1 MTARRTRA
9 ARRKPRPGERRPLT
23 ALSEAEKR
31 SSLLTACA
39 AFVAAAVVG
48 ALSYRIGLGFDPQD
62 EGFAVVVPWRWALGD
77 RPFVDEMNL
86 MQTAGFLTY
95 PFVKAYVGV
104 TGGSEGLVLYLRQL
118 YVLWVGIVTGLVFFG
133 LKGLVRWQYGAA
145 IAAVYITFVVLG
157 ASQLSSAS
165 LAAGFLTIGVA
176 LGVRVVL
183 GGDEMGRGRRLTA
196 LAAGAAHGLAAV
208 AAPTLLVLPPL
219 YAVAMALAVG
229 RVVPR
234 RLAGALWAKD
244 AREARAAT
252 RTAEGGVEG
261 GRDAPAL
268 DDPDPRTARLA
279 WQAVSAYAAGFFAV
293 AVTASLVALSFG
305 WSNLTR
311 DWRYQMSL
319 AYEMD
324 QLGGAGKGW
333 QIVSGAAEIAVS
345 VPVSL
350 LAGLVLLVL
359 LRSRP
364 RLARVGARAPARSP
378 STSPGRRAE
387 TETTGFAVMV
397 TAFAV
402 LAFFF
407 VQPRFAERAAR
418 LLVWVVAPAVMAGI
432 WVAFT
437 AVDGLANAAVGLAP
451 VFIAGGLFMVWS
463 AGPEADDPGETL
475 RVPGSM
481 VAGAATLSPSPGIR
495 PGPSDTPAA
504 IERNRWSLVMASLMG
519 VIAVTIAFTFQY
531 LPQDIPYSHLTVR
544 LEEGPY
550 QGLLVREHD
559 ALVLGQLEEDL
570 ARFRAPGER
579 LMIFYRSPGFYLFW
593 PEDIATNTVWLAG
606 EAEDDPLP
614 ASTKAWFLRTSE
626 VPDVVVR
633 PFLSSGLSDETIEQQ
648 YMGGLIGFEVAARRG
663 DYVILRRDPSTTD
676 AMVLNALVEP

>member
-1 MTARRTRA
+1 VTARRTRA
-9 ARRKPRPGERRPLT
+9 ARRKLRPGERRPLT

-39 AFVAAAVVG
+39 AFVAVAVVG

-95 PFVKAYVGV
+95 PFVKAYVWV
-104 TGGSEGLVLYLRQL
+104 TGGSEGIVLYLRQL

-145 IAAVYITFVVLG
+145 ISAVYITFVVLG
-157 ASQLSSAS
+157 ASQLSSAT

-183 GGDEMGRGRRLTA
+183 GGDTMGRGRRLTA
-196 LAAGAAHGLAAV
+196 LAAGVAHGLAAI

-219 YAVAMALAVG
+219 YAVALALAVG

-234 RLAGALWAKD
+234 SLAGALWAKD
-244 AREARAAT
+244 AREARAAPQ
-252 RTAEGGVEG
+252 
-261 GRDAPAL
+261 APRL

-293 AVTASLVALSFG
+293 ALTGSLVALSFG

-350 LAGLVLLVL
+350 LAGVILLVL

-364 RLARVGARAPARSP
+364 RLARVALVLLPLALYFA
-378 STSPGRRAE
+378 GRRAE

-451 VFIAGGLFMVWS
+451 AFVAGGLFMVWS

-481 VAGAATLSPSPGIR
+481 VAGTATLSPSPGSR

-504 IERNRWSLVMASLMG
+504 VERNRWSLVMASLMG

-531 LPQDIPYSHLTVR
+531 LPQDIPYSHLSVR

-550 QGLLVREHD
+550 EGLLVREHD

-570 ARFRAPGER
+570 AQFRAPGER
-579 LMIFYRSPGFYLFW
+579 LMVFYRSPGFYLFW
-593 PEDIATNTVWLAG
+593 PEQIATNTVWLAG
-606 EAEDDPLP
+606 DAEDDPLP
-614 ASTKAWFLRTSE
+614 ASTRAWFLRTSE
-626 VPDVVVR
+626 VPDVIVR
-633 PFLSSGLSDETIEQQ
+633 PFLSSGLSDETIEAQ
-648 YMGGLIGFEVAARRG
+648 YAGGLIGFRVAARRG
-663 DYVILRRDPSTTD
+663 DYVILRRDPGITD
-676 AMVLNALVEP
+676 AMVLNALAEP

>member
-9 ARRKPRPGERRPLT
+9 ARRKLRPGERRPLT

-95 PFVKAYVGV
+95 PFVKAYVWV
-104 TGGSEGLVLYLRQL
+104 TGGSEGIVLYLRQL
-118 YVLWVGIVTGLVFFG
+118 YVLWVGIVTGLVFYG

-157 ASQLSSAS
+157 ASQLSSAT

-234 RLAGALWAKD
+234 RLSGALWAKD
-244 AREARAAT
+244 AREARAAPQ
-252 RTAEGGVEG
+252 
-261 GRDAPAL
+261 APRL

-311 DWRYQMSL
+311 DWRYQMSS
-319 AYEMD
+319 AYQMD

-333 QIVSGAAEIAVS
+333 RIVTGAAEIAVS

-350 LAGLVLLVL
+350 LAGLILLVL

-364 RLARVGARAPARSP
+364 RLAGVPRPQR
-378 STSPGRRAE
+378 PG
-387 TETTGFAVMV
+387 
-397 TAFAV
+397 
-402 LAFFF
+402 
-407 VQPRFAERAAR
+407 QAAR
-418 LLVWVVAPAVMAGI
+418 HHAP
-432 WVAFT
+432 
-437 AVDGLANAAVGLAP
+437 DGERHRHRVERRQHEQRRRRDRGQAVG
-451 VFIAGGLFMVWS
+451 
-463 AGPEADDPGETL
+463 
-475 RVPGSM
+475 
-481 VAGAATLSPSPGIR
+481 
-495 PGPSDTPAA
+495 
-504 IERNRWSLVMASLMG
+504 
-519 VIAVTIAFTFQY
+519 
-531 LPQDIPYSHLTVR
+531 
-544 LEEGPY
+544 
-550 QGLLVREHD
+550 
-559 ALVLGQLEEDL
+559 
-570 ARFRAPGER
+570 
-579 LMIFYRSPGFYLFW
+579 
-593 PEDIATNTVWLAG
+593 
-606 EAEDDPLP
+606 
-614 ASTKAWFLRTSE
+614 
-626 VPDVVVR
+626 
-633 PFLSSGLSDETIEQQ
+633 
-648 YMGGLIGFEVAARRG
+648 
-663 DYVILRRDPSTTD
+663 
-676 AMVLNALVEP
+676 

>member
-48 ALSYRIGLGFDPQD
+48 AVSYRIGLGFDPQD

-95 PFVKAYVGV
+95 PFVKAYVWA
-104 TGGSEGLVLYLRQL
+104 TGGSEGIVLYLRQL
-118 YVLWVGIVTGLVFFG
+118 YVLWVAIVTGLVFFG

-145 IAAVYITFVVLG
+145 ISAVYVTFVVLG
-157 ASQLSSAS
+157 ASQLSSAT

-229 RVVPR
+229 RVLPR

-244 AREARAAT
+244 ARGARAAP
-252 RTAEGGVEG
+252 E
-261 GRDAPAL
+261 APRL

-293 AVTASLVALSFG
+293 AVTASLVALGFG

-311 DWRYQMSL
+311 DWRYQVSL
-319 AYEMD
+319 AYQMD

-333 QIVSGAAEIAVS
+333 QIVSGAAEIVVS

-364 RLARVGARAPARSP
+364 RLARVALVLLPVALYFA
-378 STSPGRRAE
+378 GRRAE
-387 TETTGFAVMV
+387 TETTGFAVMA

-418 LLVWVVAPAVMAGI
+418 LLVWVVVPAVMAGI

-437 AVDGLANAAVGLAP
+437 AVDGLADAAVGLAP
-451 VFIAGGLFMVWS
+451 AFIAGGLFMVWS

-481 VAGAATLSPSPGIR
+481 VAGAATLSPSPGTT
-495 PGPSDTPAA
+495 PGPADTPAA

-531 LPQDIPYSHLTVR
+531 LPQDVPYSHLTVR

-550 QGLLVREHD
+550 RGLLVREHD

-570 ARFRAPGER
+570 AAFRAPGER
-579 LMIFYRSPGFYLFW
+579 LMVFYRSPGFYLFW

-606 EAEDDPLP
+606 DAEDDPLP
-614 ASTKAWFLRTSE
+614 ASTQAWFLRTSE
-626 VPDVVVR
+626 VPDVIVR

-648 YMGGLIGFEVAARRG
+648 YMGGLIGFRVAARRG
-663 DYVILRRDPSTTD
+663 DYVILRRDPGTTD